1 MDGQTKSIMV
11 FLKVAYLPGEVGYS
25 LIWVIRF
32 RAAGQGMVLWPR
44 CPEQGINLKAD
55 RSICLEFIGLRVMRF
70 RSELSC
76 LQ

>member
-1 MDGQTKSIMV
+1 MV
-11 FLKVAYLPGEVGYS
+11 FLKVAYLLGEVGYS

-32 RAAGQGMVLWPR
+32 RAAGQGMVFWPR
-44 CPEQGINLKAD
+44 CPEQGIKAD
-55 RSICLEFIGLRVMRF
+55 RSICLEFIGLRVVRV